1 MIKAKQRIR
10 LKGFTIIESLVSF
23 LILVFSITTMI
34 LMLNSGIRLQ
44 ANQKN
49 EILAQNIAN
58 EILNKEILNRKFSVI
73 SSLTNNVSNGV
84 PLDKT
89 VNSMLTQ
96 PIPTSGTNSLQIPAI
111 ELDVGSITDASN
123 KLIYKDSLAKIYK
136 SKAIIRF
143 TPIIKDCN
151 NCDTPLSQ
159 SFSIISIYKS
169 KLNAEVIVSY
179 GKHGKNF
186 SLSYTIV
193 NGGLGNGL

>member
-84 PLDKT
+84 SLGTT

-96 PIPTSGTNSLQIPAI
+96 SISGGSLQIPKI

-123 KLIYKDSLAKIYK
+123 NLIYKDSLAKIYK

-143 TPIIKDCN
+143 TPIIKDCT
-151 NCDTPLSQ
+151 NCDSPSV
-159 SFSIISIYKS
+159 SITSIYKS
-169 KLNAEVIVSY
+169 KLNAEVIVSW
-179 GKHGKNF
+179 KK
-186 SLSYTIV
+186 L
-193 NGGLGNGL
+193 